1 MFIKWRKR
9 QEAKGRGTPQWLLRE
24 VVKHLAREND
34 IAEDVVLERL
44 IELDGLDLLL
54 KGAESLGASKCARP
68 AFVIAAARALALYID
83 PDGAAMFG
91 GSGRT

>member
-1 MFIKWRKR
+1 MA
-9 QEAKGRGTPQWLLRE
+9 EASGSEGRGTPQWLLRE

-34 IAEDVVLERL
+34 IAEDAVLERL
-44 IELDGLDLLL
+44 IELDGVDFLL

-68 AFVIAAARALALYID
+68 AFVIAAARTLVLYID